1 MSNELANFGD
11 AASASVT
18 RGAQHDETLGIQ
30 GVYHV
35 MCRDSEGNIKW
46 EDDAPNLVTA
56 VGKQALFDYYF
67 GATGTAGGTASGA
80 NYLGLCGGTATYTA
94 ADTMSSHTWTEVGGT
109 NAPTYSGTRKTPA
122 FSAATSANPSVL
134 STSAAVVFSM
144 TGSGTVYGAFIN
156 VGGST
161 AIDNTTG
168 TLFSIG
174 AFTAGS
180 KTVTSGDTIN
190 VTYTLSAAG

>member
-1 MSNELANFGD
+1 MSSEKTKFGD
-11 AASASVT
+11 VTAATASFGGGSA
-18 RGAQHDETLGIQ
+18 ETVGLE
-30 GVYHV
+30 GVYVATCYGADGVEKWSDTFENLTTNVGRKNLMDSYFANTGGGAIV
-35 MCRDSEGNIKW
+35 MG
-46 EDDAPNLVTA
+46 L
-56 VGKQALFDYYF
+56 G
-67 GATGTAGGTASGA
+67 GA
-80 NYLGLCGGTATYTA
+80 NGSGTFTPAY
-94 ADTMSSHTWTEVGGT
+94 ADTQSSHAGWFEVGGA
-109 NAPTYSGTRKTPA
+109 NAPTYSGTRKTPS

-144 TGSGTVYGAFIN
+144 TSSGTVYGAFIN

>member
-1 MSNELANFGD
+1 MSSEKTKFGD
-11 AASASVT
+11 ITAATASFGGGSA
-18 RGAQHDETLGIQ
+18 ETVGLE
-30 GVYHV
+30 GVYVATCYGADGVEKWSDVIENLTTNVGRANLMDSYFANSGGGAIV
-35 MCRDSEGNIKW
+35 MG
-46 EDDAPNLVTA
+46 L
-56 VGKQALFDYYF
+56 G
-67 GATGTAGGTASGA
+67 GA
-80 NYLGLCGGTATYTA
+80 NGSSTFTPAYT
-94 ADTMSSHTWTEVGGT
+94 DTQSSHAGWYEVGGA
-109 NAPTYSGTRKTPA
+109 NAPTYSGTRKTPS

-144 TGSGTVYGAFIN
+144 TSSGTVYGAFIN

>member
-1 MSNELANFGD
+1 MSSEITKFGD
-11 AASASVT
+11 SFGANASYGG
-18 RGAQHDETLGIQ
+18 GAVETVGLE
-30 GVYHV
+30 GVYVATCYDADGVEKWSDTIENLTTNVGRANLMNSYFANTGGGAIV
-35 MCRDSEGNIKW
+35 MG
-46 EDDAPNLVTA
+46 L
-56 VGKQALFDYYF
+56 G
-67 GATGTAGGTASGA
+67 GA
-80 NYLGLCGGTATYTA
+80 NATPVFTPAYT
-94 ADTMSSHTWTEVGGT
+94 DTQASHAGWFEVGGA
-109 NAPTYSGTRKTPA
+109 NAPTYSGTRKTPS

-134 STSAAVVFSM
+134 STSAAVTFSM